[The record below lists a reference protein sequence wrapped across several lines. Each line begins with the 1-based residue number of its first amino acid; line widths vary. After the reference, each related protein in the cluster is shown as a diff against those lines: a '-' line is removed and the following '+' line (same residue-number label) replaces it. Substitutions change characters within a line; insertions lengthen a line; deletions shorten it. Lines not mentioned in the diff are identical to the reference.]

1 MTMEQRFSST
11 DIVNGAEV
19 YTSDGAKLG
28 KVKEVSSDAFK
39 VDAPMQPDYWLN
51 TDTID
56 MCTNQAVTINLRRD
70 DLDQAKIKR

>member
-1 MTMEQRFSST
+1 MTMEERFSST

-19 YTSDGAKLG
+19 FTLDGAKLG

-51 TDTID
+51 NDTID
-56 MCTNQAVTINLRRD
+56 TCTNQAVTVNLTKG

>member
-1 MTMEQRFSST
+1 MTMKQRFNST

-19 YTSDGAKLG
+19 YTADGAKLG

-51 TDTID
+51 NDTID
-56 MCTNQAVTINLRRD
+56 MATNQTVTISLSKV